1 MLVFLSII
9 FLIGTGITILLVFNK
24 SKEAE
29 GIKSVLKEILGNLKD
44 LFINLKDLTLLLIAI
59 IQNTLQEKN
68 DSSEEN
74 QAKEIDETKIKESL
88 KPSQVIPDSSSFTKD
103 HDEGKGP
110 EMKKSEENVHIQ
122 EPSSPIEAPLNDQIE
137 IEKKLEISQ
146 IESDISNQIDHDK
159 TSPSSD
165 SKDVIAEIND
175 KDEDI
180 AS

>member
-74 QAKEIDETKIKESL
+74 QAKEIDETKTKESL
-88 KPSQVIPDSSSFTKD
+88 
-103 HDEGKGP
+103 
-110 EMKKSEENVHIQ
+110 
-122 EPSSPIEAPLNDQIE
+122 
-137 IEKKLEISQ
+137 
-146 IESDISNQIDHDK
+146 
-159 TSPSSD
+159 
-165 SKDVIAEIND
+165 
-175 KDEDI
+175 
-180 AS
+180 